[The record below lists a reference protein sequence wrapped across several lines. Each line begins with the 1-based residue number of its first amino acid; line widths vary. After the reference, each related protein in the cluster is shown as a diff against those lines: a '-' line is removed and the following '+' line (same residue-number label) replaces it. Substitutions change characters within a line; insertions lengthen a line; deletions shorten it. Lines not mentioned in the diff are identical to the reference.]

1 MAKPREDRLKIRE
14 EVAAL
19 KRQRTLD
26 AATDLF
32 YDKGYTNTTLDDV
45 AEVLGVTK
53 PFIYANFGSKSALL
67 TEICSLGV
75 HGALEQIEFVL
86 AQDLPPAEA
95 LRLFVPRY
103 VTAILR
109 RQKSIAI
116 NIREEKN
123 LEPADAERLAELRQ
137 RFMSRVESLLAA
149 GKEAGDIQVSD
160 PRVSAFAIVGA
171 VSWATFWFNPAGTL
185 SVAQIADR
193 MTPVILNLVRDGRSA
208 ADAA

>member
-75 HGALEQIEFVL
+75 HGALEQIEYVL
-86 AQDLPPAEA
+86 AQDLPPAEG

-123 LEPADAERLAELRQ
+123 LEPADAERLAD
-137 RFMSRVESLLAA
+137 A
-149 GKEAGDIQVSD
+149 G
-160 PRVSAFAIVGA
+160 
-171 VSWATFWFNPAGTL
+171 GTL
-185 SVAQIADR
+185 TLLPGVNHVLKTSPEDRAGNLATYGNPDLPLAD
-193 MTPVILNLVRDGRSA
+193 TVIPSIVDFIEN
-208 ADAA
+208 